1 MTTPIESGSR
11 HAAPSSRLRCASG
24 NRLPLVAAAS
34 DLSPLVDRA
43 RNGDNR
49 AFDELVRLTYGDVYR
64 LAVKLTGNEADA
76 SDVVQ
81 DTYVRAFR
89 HLRRFRGDASFSTW
103 LYRIASNCASSFL
116 SRRGRHRYE
125 SLTVVDDI
133 AATDPDDDP
142 SLSAEASSLR
152 ATVERALEQLP
163 ARLRAVVELRELE
176 DLSHREI
183 AERLG
188 ISESA
193 TKVRLHRA
201 RQTLRRLIPSQ
212 SDESNGDRGD
222 DSHAPGEGPVE
233 PAGGT
238 VDVDGEAA

>member
-1 MTTPIESGSR
+1 
-11 HAAPSSRLRCASG
+11 
-24 NRLPLVAAAS
+24 VAAAS
-34 DLSPLVDRA
+34 DLAPLVDRA
-43 RNGDNR
+43 RDGDNR
-49 AFDELVRLTYGDVYR
+49 AFDELVRLTYSDVYR

-76 SDVVQ
+76 NDVVQ

-125 SLTVVDDI
+125 SLTVVEDI
-133 AATDPDDDP
+133 AATDLDDDP

-152 ATVERALEQLP
+152 TTIERALDQLP

-201 RQTLRRLIPSQ
+201 RQTLRRLVPTPG
-212 SDESNGDRGD
+212 DEADDMGVDDAVETGAGDAAGITAGD
-222 DSHAPGEGPVE
+222 
-233 PAGGT
+233 
-238 VDVDGEAA
+238 EAA

>member
-1 MTTPIESGSR
+1 M
-11 HAAPSSRLRCASG
+11 
-24 NRLPLVAAAS
+24 AAAS
-34 DLSPLVDRA
+34 DLAPLVDRA
-43 RNGDNR
+43 RDGDNR
-49 AFDELVRLTYGDVYR
+49 AFDELVRLTYSDVYR

-76 SDVVQ
+76 NDVVQ

-125 SLTVVDDI
+125 SLTVVEDI
-133 AATDPDDDP
+133 AATDLDDDP

-152 ATVERALEQLP
+152 TTIERALEQLP

-201 RQTLRRLIPSQ
+201 RQTLRRLMPTPG
-212 SDESNGDRGD
+212 DEGDETDEAGETGAHDGVVAGVGPD
-222 DSHAPGEGPVE
+222 D
-233 PAGGT
+233 GT
-238 VDVDGEAA
+238 AADDAAA